1 LASFTAAQVRIRI
14 TSLPIFWSKTNS
26 QFRAAVGK
34 NPSPD
39 WPVGSEA
46 SLGEDMVEQVASRPG
61 AAGYVELNFA
71 ALDSLQ
77 ERDVDSACVERT
89 LLSAAFDPDLALILL
104 TPDVRQLPNIYNH
117 LVPQLRIMALM
128 ESEAIVLRTYPLRE
142 ADLLVTLFTRA
153 EGKVR
158 GVARSAKKSKR
169 RFGGALEPMTYVRAF
184 YDVRERQ
191 ELARLDA
198 CEVIESPMATEV
210 SYARAVALAHVA
222 ELLDEL
228 LPDREA
234 NDAIFRLTLSVL
246 HALQHVDSAATIKTD
261 SEIKA
266 GSEKM
271 GSEKTPSDMKTSVD
285 KKTGSDIWM
294 PVTYFELWLTRLV
307 GFLPELTEC
316 IACGRPLNGSRAWFH
331 ALADGLMCPDDKRLA
346 SSEISGESRAL
357 AAQMFRAPV
366 ETFAGTPWSKS
377 QAADLRK
384 FLVQT
389 LQRHIE
395 KKLVTAGMLDKGG
408 F

>member
-1 LASFTAAQVRIRI
+1 
-14 TSLPIFWSKTNS
+14 
-26 QFRAAVGK
+26 
-34 NPSPD
+34 
-39 WPVGSEA
+39 
-46 SLGEDMVEQVASRPG
+46 
-61 AAGYVELNFA
+61 
-71 ALDSLQ
+71 
-77 ERDVDSACVERT
+77 
-89 LLSAAFDPDLALILL
+89 
-104 TPDVRQLPNIYNH
+104 
-117 LVPQLRIMALM
+117 MALK

-169 RFGGALEPMTYVRAF
+169 RFGGALEPLTYVRAF

-198 CEVIESPMATEV
+198 CEVLESPLATEV

-246 HALQHVDSAATIKTD
+246 HALQGAEV
-261 SEIKA
+261 
-266 GSEKM
+266 
-271 GSEKTPSDMKTSVD
+271 
-285 KKTGSDIWM
+285 WM

-316 IACGRPLNGSRAWFH
+316 IVCGRNLNGSRAYFH
-331 ALADGLMCPDDKRLA
+331 ALADGLMCPEDKRLA
-346 SSEISGESRAL
+346 SSEISKDSREL
-357 AAQMFRAPV
+357 AALMFRAPV
-366 ETFAGTPWSKS
+366 ESFAGMPWPKA
-377 QAADLRK
+377 QGADLRK
-384 FLVQT
+384 FLIQI

-395 KKLVTAGMLDKGG
+395 KKLVTAGMLEKSG

>member
-1 LASFTAAQVRIRI
+1 MSTAVISEPIAQLQLQLDQIRNPA
-14 TSLPIFWSKTNS
+14 TATRLPDSVW
-26 QFRAAVGK
+26 QAAVEPAREHGVYSVAHHLRLDYTGLK
-34 NPSPD
+34 KRRFPSPTKSAQAGIRRTD
-39 WPVGSEA
+39 GATFSDAGRVLDRVRVVARKQGAHAVESCRTARLDEPA
-46 SLGEDMVEQVASRPG
+46 ACLGGGES
-61 AAGYVELNFA
+61 
-71 ALDSLQ
+71 DSF
-77 ERDVDSACVERT
+77 
-89 LLSAAFDPDLALILL
+89 LLCLSS
-104 TPDVRQLPNIYNH
+104 VYNH
-117 LVPQLRIMALM
+117 RSTRWDFMALR
-128 ESEAIVLRTYPLRE
+128 ESEAVVLRTYPLRE

-184 YDVRERQ
+184 YDMREGQ

-198 CEVIESPMATEV
+198 CEVLESPLATEV
-210 SYARAVALAHVA
+210 SYARAVGLAHVA

-246 HALQHVDSAATIKTD
+246 HAL
-261 SEIKA
+261 
-266 GSEKM
+266 
-271 GSEKTPSDMKTSVD
+271 
-285 KKTGSDIWM
+285 TGSDIWM
-294 PVTYFELWLTRLV
+294 PVTYFDLWLTRLV

-316 IACGRPLNGSRAWFH
+316 IVCGRSLNGSRAYFH

-346 SSEISGESRAL
+346 SSEISSESRAL

-366 ETFAGTPWSKS
+366 ENFVEIPWPKS
-377 QAADLRK
+377 RGADLRR
-384 FLVQT
+384 FLIQA

-395 KKLVTAGMLDKGG
+395 KKLVTAGMLEKSA